1 MDKDNIFSLENS
13 GCFEDSLTELLRSS
27 AQQMLAQ
34 AIEAER
40 DEFLAHYRDQRSAA
54 GLQAVVKSGYHP
66 SRQVQTGIGPVAVR
80 MPKVRS
86 NTDEPV
92 TFRSSLVPPYLRRS
106 MQLEEFVPYLYLKGI
121 SSGDMADVL
130 RMLVGDDQARGF
142 SASVV
147 SRLKQVWEDEYKQWA
162 QGDLSREQWVYIWAD
177 GIYSGLRSDDVKLCA
192 LVVIGVN
199 EHGQKRFLALE
210 DGVRESTQSWR
221 ELLLGLKSRGMNV
234 PKLAIDDGA
243 MGFWSALDEIYPD
256 TRHQRCWVH
265 KTANVLNALPK
276 SSQPKAKQAL
286 HQIWMAETRE
296 QAQRAFDLF
305 VQMYKDK
312 YPKAVE
318 VLQKDRDQ
326 LLAFYD
332 FPASHWQSIRTTN
345 PVESTF
351 ATIRHRTKRSK
362 GCLNRNGMLC
372 MMFKLGQSAEKRWRR
387 LRGFRQLGQV
397 IEGIQ
402 FKDGI
407 EESKLNDQVAA

>member
-40 DEFLAHYRDQRSAA
+40 DEFLTHYRDQRSAA

-86 NTDEPV
+86 NTAEPV

-199 EHGQKRFLALE
+199 EHGQKRLLTLE
-210 DGVRESTQSWR
+210 DRVREPAQSWR

-234 PKLAIDDGA
+234 PKLAIGDGA

-345 PVESTF
+345 PIESTF
-351 ATIRHRTKRSK
+351 ATIRHRTKRTK

-397 IEGIQ
+397 IKGIQ

>member
-34 AIEAER
+34 AIETER

-86 NTDEPV
+86 NTAEPV

-147 SRLKQVWEDEYKQWA
+147 SRLKQVWEDEYKHWV
-162 QGDLSREQWVYIWAD
+162 QGDLSCDQWVYIWAD

-234 PKLAIDDGA
+234 PKLAIGDGA